1 MREDTSEKAYIP
13 KYQSKKPVTILSAD
27 GAYCN
32 ISSEQSRI
40 LYFVNIPYLKE
51 DENNN
56 HAIEQL
62 QKLLVEV
69 RIPTSGLKHLVQSI
83 IDDLEKGI
91 EEQEETT
98 PTDQIPLEVM

>member
-1 MREDTSEKAYIP
+1 MKEDTSEQAYIP

-32 ISSEQSRI
+32 ISTEQSRI

-51 DENNN
+51 DENSN

-69 RIPTSGLKHLVQSI
+69 RIPTTALKQLIEKLLDSI
-83 IDDLEKGI
+83 DEEI
-91 EEQEETT
+91 EEESKT
-98 PTDQIPLEVM
+98 TDQMPLEVA